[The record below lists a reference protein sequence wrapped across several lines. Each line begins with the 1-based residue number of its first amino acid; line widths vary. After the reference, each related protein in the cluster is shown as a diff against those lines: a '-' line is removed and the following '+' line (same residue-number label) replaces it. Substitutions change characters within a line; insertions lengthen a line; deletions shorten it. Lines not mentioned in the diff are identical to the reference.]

1 MPASTLNIEL
11 TPAPEINGK
20 PVRYQS
26 LWLLLRVYYAGHT
39 DHPDLPAYEIR
50 SRFPGKT
57 NGRMIIS
64 RAFEDFRDWGI
75 DVGWGWDRTI
85 PTRLLDT
92 RNRSRGPFW
101 LDKKSTRRIKIT
113 TGGKKA
119 GLDALAGFLGI
130 NKPGQ
135 QPPSPLAYAMQDVGY
150 WNNLTQAMRLA
161 KDGFAGTNASGV
173 AEHFQMARLAAH
185 DHFQS
190 ALSILKESLA
200 LRKQGQIQRSWEAL
214 DSLSSFLADDTEDD
228 HESMAAFAAMA
239 GIARAW
245 NLYMTEGT
253 RAAHVEINRL
263 HADGRSRLVVRYN
276 PRVRFEYL
284 NLKALIFRAIA
295 LEVDD
300 APMAERR
307 HAAGQSIAHFSRALR
322 AAYEADSI
330 EAAQDV
336 AANIGLSLW
345 LLWKNALL
353 DAPSGTAETTVQMQS
368 LRWICLSEWIC
379 DRFGVGGGS
388 VWNTVFLL
396 RIVRGACSAGPSP
409 TLTQLRR
416 LPPLSVA
423 QVVAGTKPFH
433 TAFSAAKGYTDWS
446 SVIGFTLEEHD
457 SGQARYETLQLAN
470 LLLEA
475 IWFYTF
481 EKGLSQPAITATER
495 LAVLLQ
501 DLSAPKRRF
510 FKESIRTL
518 PDIVQ
523 SVFEEALQDS

>member
-20 PVRYQS
+20 PARYQS
-26 LWLLLRVYYAGHT
+26 LWLLLRIYYAGHT

-64 RAFEDFRDWGI
+64 RAFEDFRDWGV
-75 DVGWGWDRTI
+75 DVGWGWDRSI
-85 PTRLLDT
+85 PTCLLNT

-113 TGGKKA
+113 AGGKKA
-119 GLDALAGFLGI
+119 SLDALAGFLGI
-130 NKPGQ
+130 NTPDQ

-173 AEHFQMARLAAH
+173 AEHFQTARLAAH

-214 DSLSSFLADDTEDD
+214 DSLSPFLADDTEDD

-263 HADGRSRLVVRYN
+263 DADGRSRLVVRYN

-300 APMAERR
+300 APTVERR
-307 HAAGQSIAHFSRALR
+307 HAAGQSITHFSRALR

-353 DAPSGTAETTVQMQS
+353 DAPSGTVETTVQMQS

-396 RIVRGACSAGPSP
+396 RIVRGACLASQSP
-409 TLTQLRR
+409 TLEQLRR
-416 LPPLSVA
+416 LSPLSVA

-457 SGQARYETLQLAN
+457 SGQTRYETLQLAN

-481 EKGLSQPAITATER
+481 EKGLGQPAITATER

-523 SVFEEALQDS
+523 SVFEEVLQDF